1 LARNLSKIIAN
12 FGYYGECVERRTAA
26 AHRVRVRLKINSLSR
41 DGLSRATR
49 DIGHQTRSAIEPHV
63 GLAVRNRQTLTMCL
77 MVRGCVALA
86 NSDVT
91 GIMDHRESI
100 QEGNSALG

>member
-1 LARNLSKIIAN
+1 MAGVAR
-12 FGYYGECVERRTAA
+12 
-26 AHRVRVRLKINSLSR
+26 H
-41 DGLSRATR
+41 
-49 DIGHQTRSAIEPHV
+49 IGHQTRRAIEPHV